1 MSVTLHT
8 THGDLKVEIFCEAVP
23 RTAENFL
30 ALCASGAYN
39 DTPFHRLIPSFMI
52 QGGDISLSLPST
64 DSELLPERPSL
75 PFEIPKG
82 GASIHHPEPLEQEI
96 HLPSLRHNARGILS
110 MASKAVKKSTTG
122 SETKH
127 INGSQFFIT
136 FAPASHLDGKSTVFG
151 KVLGLGSKEKGEEH
165 DTLTKLE
172 NAKVKIDKKGRVV
185 QPGDFG
191 KNQKKEKAE
200 AEQDAEWERIG
211 IERVT
216 IHANPF
222 AE

>member
-8 THGDLKVEIFCEAVP
+8 THGDLKVEVFCEAVP
-23 RTAENFL
+23 KTAENFL

-39 DTPFHRLIPSFMI
+39 NTPFHRLVPSFMI
-52 QGGDISLSLPST
+52 QGGDISLALPSP
-64 DSELLPERPSL
+64 DLKSPPQRPSF
-75 PFEIPKG
+75 PFDIPKG
-82 GASIHHPEPLEQEI
+82 GASIYHPEPLEQEI

-110 MASKAVKKSTTG
+110 MAAKSVKQSNAS
-122 SETKH
+122 SEPKE

-151 KVLGLGSKEKGEEH
+151 KVLGLGPKGTED

-172 NAKVKIDKKGRVV
+172 TAKVKIDKKGRVV
-185 QPGDFG
+185 QPGD
-191 KNQKKEKAE
+191 KAKKKDTSQAE
-200 AEQDAEWERIG
+200 GDEEWERIG
-211 IERVT
+211 IESVT

-222 AE
+222 AD